1 MNNIRI
7 ILDWQTMEI
16 DAVERIIQISVGE
29 LARFQNGVHD
39 YVSDG
44 LEWRAELGRKWHDTI
59 NEETKKEDP
68 LAQFE
73 VTIKQNVFIHN
84 WNFQI
89 TGRIDQIVSGNQR
102 RKKLIEIKSV
112 SHPLP
117 EKEEYLKEKY
127 PHYFAQVAIYKYLA
141 ERDSKLSALGFS
153 AEIHFVDINSGIH
166 QNVSLDE
173 DAEDI
178 FKQQTNALLP
188 FLNDRLNAKIRLND
202 IVLVSPFPELRDGQA
217 DLLIKLEKASLD
229 GSHILLQAPTGFGK
243 TGIVLHHAFTHM
255 KKGFYERLIYLTS
268 KSTGQIQTLKQLNK
282 TGVLRNIQMRNRNEL
297 SINSDSH
304 QCSLDTKCD
313 ESFNKRMDV
322 TGLDPEFLFESGNF
336 STEEAKEKGIEFGLC
351 PYALT
356 KWALQFAE
364 IWIGDTNYLFAPNSR
379 NVFWETYGFN
389 PQKTL
394 VIIDEAHNLPERTAD
409 ALSFQLSS
417 KSWEYIIEN
426 TLLSEGKMTLY
437 NIGSEIL
444 AFLKKLKEKELLSAT
459 DTYLFLDLMDD
470 FSSELK
476 ETHIDSDSINRN
488 EINKLYEIPQIA
500 EKLKND
506 KENYLLWS
514 PQKEHLT
521 ISCLDPSD
529 WISNCLK
536 PFASSIHMSATL
548 EPFDYYQEKI
558 GFPKSELSYAKGFAP
573 WRSDAYTVAFDQRVD
588 TRYKERANYYLITAE
603 TILKTFQYSKKPIV
617 VFFPSYQYAQDVK
630 TYLNEI
636 DSFLPVITQEK
647 KISLDEQKAFI
658 EESVSTHCIL
668 FLILGSSFTEGIDT
682 LGGKIESAIVVSPAL
697 PQINLLSETKMN
709 QALQYNTNNAFQKT
723 YIIPAFQKIHQALG
737 RLARAPGQ
745 KAKILLHCRR
755 FLSPQYKNLLAE
767 EYNSGTIIKNSNDL
781 ESWLST

>member
-39 YVSDG
+39 YVSGG

-202 IVLVSPFPELRDGQA
+202 IALVSPFPELRDGQA

-558 GFPKSELSYAKGFAP
+558 GLPKSELSYAKGFAP

-781 ESWLST
+781 ETWLST

>member
-1 MNNIRI
+1 LNNIRI

-39 YVSDG
+39 YVSGG

-202 IVLVSPFPELRDGQA
+202 IALVSPFPELRDGQA

-558 GFPKSELSYAKGFAP
+558 GLPKSELSYAKGFAP

-709 QALQYNTNNAFQKT
+709 QALQYNKNNAFQKT

-781 ESWLST
+781 ETWLST

>member
-1 MNNIRI
+1 
-7 ILDWQTMEI
+7 MEI
-16 DAVERIIQISVGE
+16 DAVERTIQISVGE

-39 YVSDG
+39 YVSGG

-141 ERDSKLSALGFS
+141 ERDSKLSAFGFS

-202 IVLVSPFPELRDGQA
+202 IALVSPFPELRDGQA

-426 TLLSEGKMTLY
+426 TLLSEGKLTLY

-558 GFPKSELSYAKGFAP
+558 GLPKSELSYAKGFAP

-781 ESWLST
+781 ETWLST

>member
-16 DAVERIIQISVGE
+16 DAVERTIQISVGE

-39 YVSDG
+39 YVSGG

-59 NEETKKEDP
+59 NDETKKEDP

-73 VTIKQNVFIHN
+73 VSIKQSIHIHN

-89 TGRIDQIVSGNQR
+89 TGRIDQVVSGNER

-141 ERDSKLSALGFS
+141 ERDSKLGALGFS

-166 QNVSLDE
+166 QNVTLDE

-178 FKQQTNALLP
+178 FKQQTDALLP

-202 IVLVSPFPELRDGQA
+202 IVLASPFPELRDGQA
-217 DLLIKLEKASLD
+217 DLLINLEKASLD
-229 GSHILLQAPTGFGK
+229 RSHILLQAPTGFGK

-297 SINSDSH
+297 SIISDSH

-313 ESFNKRMDV
+313 ESFNKRMQM
-322 TGLDPEFLFESGNF
+322 TGLDPAFLFESGNF
-336 STEEAKEKGIEFGLC
+336 STEDAKEKGIELGLC

-379 NVFWETYGFN
+379 NVFLETYGFN

-409 ALSFQLSS
+409 ALSFELTS
-417 KSWEYIIEN
+417 KGWEYIIEN
-426 TLLSEGKMTLY
+426 ALLTEGKMPLY
-437 NIGSEIL
+437 KIGSEIL
-444 AFLKKLKEKELLSAT
+444 AFLKKLKERELLSAT
-459 DTYLFLDLMDD
+459 DTYLFLDYLDD

-476 ETHIDSDSINRN
+476 DTHIDSDSVNRN
-488 EINKLYEIPQIA
+488 EVNKLYEIPQIA
-500 EKLKND
+500 EKLKMD

-514 PQKEHLT
+514 PKNEHLT

-529 WISNCLK
+529 WISTCLK
-536 PFASSIHMSATL
+536 PFSSSIHMSATL
-548 EPFDYYQEKI
+548 EPFNNYQEKI
-558 GFPKSELSYAKGFAP
+558 GLQKTDLSLAKGFAP
-573 WRSDAYTVAFDQRVD
+573 WRSEAYTVAIDRRVD
-588 TRYKERANYYLITAE
+588 TRYKERARYYQTTAE
-603 TILKTFQYSKKPIV
+603 TIQTVFLYSKKPTV
-617 VFFPSYQYAQDVK
+617 VFFPSYQYAEDVE
-630 TYLNEI
+630 TYLKEI
-636 DSFLPVITQEK
+636 DPLLPIINQEK
-647 KISLDEQKAFI
+647 RISLDEQKAFI

-709 QALQYNTNNAFQKT
+709 QALQDDPTLAFQKT

-755 FLSPQYKNLLAE
+755 FLIPQYNNLLAE
-767 EYNSGTIIKNSNDL
+767 EYKTDTVIKNSTDL
-781 ESWLST
+781 ETWIST

>member
-16 DAVERIIQISVGE
+16 DAVERTIQISVGE

-39 YVSDG
+39 YVSGG

-202 IVLVSPFPELRDGQA
+202 IALVSPFPELRDGQA

-336 STEEAKEKGIEFGLC
+336 STEEAKEKGIKFGLC

-389 PQKTL
+389 PRKTL

-558 GFPKSELSYAKGFAP
+558 GLPKSELSYAKGFAP

>member
-1 MNNIRI
+1 
-7 ILDWQTMEI
+7 MEI

-39 YVSDG
+39 YVSGG

-59 NEETKKEDP
+59 NEETKKEEP

-73 VTIKQNVFIHN
+73 VTIKQNFFIHN

-202 IVLVSPFPELRDGQA
+202 IALVSPFPELRDGQA

-558 GFPKSELSYAKGFAP
+558 GLPKSELSYAKGFAP

-709 QALQYNTNNAFQKT
+709 QALQYNKNNAFQKT

-755 FLSPQYKNLLAE
+755 FLSSQYKNLLAE

-781 ESWLST
+781 ETWLST

>member
-1 MNNIRI
+1 
-7 ILDWQTMEI
+7 MEI
-16 DAVERIIQISVGE
+16 DAVERTIQISVGE

-39 YVSDG
+39 YVSGG

-202 IVLVSPFPELRDGQA
+202 IALVSPFPELRDGQA

-389 PQKTL
+389 PQETL

-558 GFPKSELSYAKGFAP
+558 GLPKSELSYAKGFAP

>member
-1 MNNIRI
+1 
-7 ILDWQTMEI
+7 MEI
-16 DAVERIIQISVGE
+16 NAVERTIQISVGE

-39 YVSDG
+39 YVSGG

-202 IVLVSPFPELRDGQA
+202 IALVSPFPELRDGQA

-426 TLLSEGKMTLY
+426 TLLSEGKLTLY

-647 KISLDEQKAFI
+647 KKSLDEQKAFI

-781 ESWLST
+781 ETWLST

>member
-39 YVSDG
+39 YVSGG

-202 IVLVSPFPELRDGQA
+202 IALVSPFPELRDGQA

-781 ESWLST
+781 ETWLST

>member
-16 DAVERIIQISVGE
+16 DAVERTIQISVGE

-39 YVSDG
+39 YVSGG

-202 IVLVSPFPELRDGQA
+202 IALVSPFPELRDGQA

-336 STEEAKEKGIEFGLC
+336 STEEAKEKGIKFGLC

-558 GFPKSELSYAKGFAP
+558 GLPKSELSYAKGFAP

>member
-1 MNNIRI
+1 
-7 ILDWQTMEI
+7 MEI
-16 DAVERIIQISVGE
+16 NAVERTIQISVGE

-39 YVSDG
+39 YVSGG

-389 PQKTL
+389 PRKTL

-558 GFPKSELSYAKGFAP
+558 GLPKSELSYAKGFAP

>member
-1 MNNIRI
+1 
-7 ILDWQTMEI
+7 MEI
-16 DAVERIIQISVGE
+16 DAVERTIQISVGE

-39 YVSDG
+39 YVSGG

-59 NEETKKEDP
+59 NEETKKEEP

-558 GFPKSELSYAKGFAP
+558 GLPKSELSYAKGFAP
-573 WRSDAYTVAFDQRVD
+573 WRSGAYTVAFDQRVD

-636 DSFLPVITQEK
+636 ASFLPVITQEK
-647 KISLDEQKAFI
+647 KKSLDEQKAFI

-745 KAKILLHCRR
+745 KANILLHCRR

-781 ESWLST
+781 ETWLST

>member
-1 MNNIRI
+1 
-7 ILDWQTMEI
+7 
-16 DAVERIIQISVGE
+16 
-29 LARFQNGVHD
+29 
-39 YVSDG
+39 
-44 LEWRAELGRKWHDTI
+44 
-59 NEETKKEDP
+59 
-68 LAQFE
+68 
-73 VTIKQNVFIHN
+73 
-84 WNFQI
+84 
-89 TGRIDQIVSGNQR
+89 
-102 RKKLIEIKSV
+102 
-112 SHPLP
+112 
-117 EKEEYLKEKY
+117 
-127 PHYFAQVAIYKYLA
+127 
-141 ERDSKLSALGFS
+141 
-153 AEIHFVDINSGIH
+153 
-166 QNVSLDE
+166 
-173 DAEDI
+173 
-178 FKQQTNALLP
+178 
-188 FLNDRLNAKIRLND
+188 
-202 IVLVSPFPELRDGQA
+202 
-217 DLLIKLEKASLD
+217 
-229 GSHILLQAPTGFGK
+229 
-243 TGIVLHHAFTHM
+243 M

-558 GFPKSELSYAKGFAP
+558 GLPKSELSYAKGFAP

-603 TILKTFQYSKKPIV
+603 TILKTFQYSKKTYCRFFSKLPIC
-617 VFFPSYQYAQDVK
+617 PR
-630 TYLNEI
+630 
-636 DSFLPVITQEK
+636 
-647 KISLDEQKAFI
+647 
-658 EESVSTHCIL
+658 C
-668 FLILGSSFTEGIDT
+668 
-682 LGGKIESAIVVSPAL
+682 
-697 PQINLLSETKMN
+697 
-709 QALQYNTNNAFQKT
+709 
-723 YIIPAFQKIHQALG
+723 
-737 RLARAPGQ
+737 
-745 KAKILLHCRR
+745 
-755 FLSPQYKNLLAE
+755 
-767 EYNSGTIIKNSNDL
+767 
-781 ESWLST
+781 

>member
-1 MNNIRI
+1 
-7 ILDWQTMEI
+7 MEI

-39 YVSDG
+39 YVSGG

-202 IVLVSPFPELRDGQA
+202 IALVSPFPELRDGQA

>member
-1 MNNIRI
+1 
-7 ILDWQTMEI
+7 MEI
-16 DAVERIIQISVGE
+16 DAVERTIQISVGE

-39 YVSDG
+39 YVSGG

-202 IVLVSPFPELRDGQA
+202 IALVSPFPELRDGQA

-558 GFPKSELSYAKGFAP
+558 GLPKSELSYAKGFAP

>member
-16 DAVERIIQISVGE
+16 NAVERTIQISVGE

-39 YVSDG
+39 YVSGG

-426 TLLSEGKMTLY
+426 TLLSEGKLTLY

-745 KAKILLHCRR
+745 KANILLHCRR

-781 ESWLST
+781 ETWLST

>member
-1 MNNIRI
+1 
-7 ILDWQTMEI
+7 MEI

-39 YVSDG
+39 YVSGG

-202 IVLVSPFPELRDGQA
+202 IALVSPFPELRDGQA

-558 GFPKSELSYAKGFAP
+558 GLPKSELSYAKGFAP

>member
-1 MNNIRI
+1 
-7 ILDWQTMEI
+7 MEI
-16 DAVERIIQISVGE
+16 NAVERTIQISVGE

-39 YVSDG
+39 YVSGG

-202 IVLVSPFPELRDGQA
+202 IALVSPFPELRDGQA

-558 GFPKSELSYAKGFAP
+558 GLPKSELSYAKGFAP

-781 ESWLST
+781 ETWLST

>member
-39 YVSDG
+39 YVSGG

-202 IVLVSPFPELRDGQA
+202 IALVSPFPELRDGQA

-426 TLLSEGKMTLY
+426 TLLSEGKLTLY

-459 DTYLFLDLMDD
+459 DTYLFQDLMDD

-558 GFPKSELSYAKGFAP
+558 GLPKSELSYAKGFAP

-709 QALQYNTNNAFQKT
+709 QALQYNKNNAFQKT

-781 ESWLST
+781 ETWLST

>member
-1 MNNIRI
+1 
-7 ILDWQTMEI
+7 MEI

-202 IVLVSPFPELRDGQA
+202 IALVSPFPELRDGQA

-426 TLLSEGKMTLY
+426 TLLSEGKLTLY

-647 KISLDEQKAFI
+647 KKSLDEQKAFI

-781 ESWLST
+781 ETWLST

>member
-1 MNNIRI
+1 
-7 ILDWQTMEI
+7 MEI
-16 DAVERIIQISVGE
+16 NAVERTIQISVGE

-202 IVLVSPFPELRDGQA
+202 IALVSPFPELRDGQA

-426 TLLSEGKMTLY
+426 TLLSEGKLTLY

-647 KISLDEQKAFI
+647 KKSLDEQKAFI

-781 ESWLST
+781 ETWLST

>member
-16 DAVERIIQISVGE
+16 NAVERTIQISVGE

-39 YVSDG
+39 YVSGG

-202 IVLVSPFPELRDGQA
+202 IALVSPFPELRDGQA

-426 TLLSEGKMTLY
+426 TLLSEGKLTLY

-647 KISLDEQKAFI
+647 KKSLDEQKAFI

-781 ESWLST
+781 ETWLST

>member
-16 DAVERIIQISVGE
+16 NAVERTIQISVGE

-39 YVSDG
+39 YVSGG

-426 TLLSEGKMTLY
+426 TLLSEGKLTLY

-781 ESWLST
+781 ETWLST

>member
-1 MNNIRI
+1 
-7 ILDWQTMEI
+7 MEI

-39 YVSDG
+39 YVSGG

-141 ERDSKLSALGFS
+141 ERDSKLSAFGFS

-202 IVLVSPFPELRDGQA
+202 IALVSPFPELRDGQA

-558 GFPKSELSYAKGFAP
+558 GLPKSELSYAKGFAP

>member
-202 IVLVSPFPELRDGQA
+202 IALVSPFPELRDGQA

-558 GFPKSELSYAKGFAP
+558 GLPKSELSYAKGFAP

>member
-16 DAVERIIQISVGE
+16 DAVERTIQISVGE

-39 YVSDG
+39 YVSGG

-202 IVLVSPFPELRDGQA
+202 IALVSPFPELRDGQA

-336 STEEAKEKGIEFGLC
+336 SKEEAKEKGIEFGLC

-379 NVFWETYGFN
+379 NVFWETFGFN

-558 GFPKSELSYAKGFAP
+558 GLPKSELSYAKGFAP

-709 QALQYNTNNAFQKT
+709 QALQYNKNNAFQKT

-781 ESWLST
+781 ETWLST

>member
-1 MNNIRI
+1 
-7 ILDWQTMEI
+7 MEI
-16 DAVERIIQISVGE
+16 DAVERTIQISVGE

-39 YVSDG
+39 YVSGG

-202 IVLVSPFPELRDGQA
+202 IALVSPFPELRDGQA

-336 STEEAKEKGIEFGLC
+336 STEEAKEKGIKFGLC

-558 GFPKSELSYAKGFAP
+558 GLPKSELSYAKGFAP

-781 ESWLST
+781 ETWLST

>member
-1 MNNIRI
+1 
-7 ILDWQTMEI
+7 MEI
-16 DAVERIIQISVGE
+16 DAVERTIQISVGE

-39 YVSDG
+39 YVSGG

-59 NEETKKEDP
+59 NDETKKEDP

-73 VTIKQNVFIHN
+73 VSIKQSIHIHN

-89 TGRIDQIVSGNQR
+89 TGRIDQIVSGNER
-102 RKKLIEIKSV
+102 RRKLIEIKSV

-127 PHYFAQVAIYKYLA
+127 PHYFAQLAIYKYLA
-141 ERDSKLSALGFS
+141 ERDSKLSAFGFS

-166 QNVSLDE
+166 QNVILDE

-178 FKQQTNALLP
+178 FKQQTDALLP
-188 FLNDRLNAKIRLND
+188 FLNDRLNARIRLND
-202 IVLVSPFPELRDGQA
+202 IVLASPFPELRDGQA

-297 SINSDSH
+297 SIISDSH

-313 ESFNKRMDV
+313 ESFNKRMQMS
-322 TGLDPEFLFESGNF
+322 GLDPEFLFESGNF
-336 STEEAKEKGIEFGLC
+336 STEDAKEKGIEFGLC

-409 ALSFQLSS
+409 ALSFELTS

-426 TLLSEGKMTLY
+426 ALLTEGNMPLY
-437 NIGSEIL
+437 KIGSEIL
-444 AFLKKLKEKELLSAT
+444 AFLKKLKERELLSAT
-459 DTYLFLDLMDD
+459 DTYLFLDYLDD

-476 ETHIDSDSINRN
+476 DTHIDSDSVNRN
-488 EINKLYEIPQIA
+488 EVNKLYEIPQIA
-500 EKLKND
+500 EKLKTD

-514 PQKEHLT
+514 PKNEHLT

-529 WISNCLK
+529 WISTC
-536 PFASSIHMSATL
+536 
-548 EPFDYYQEKI
+548 
-558 GFPKSELSYAKGFAP
+558 
-573 WRSDAYTVAFDQRVD
+573 
-588 TRYKERANYYLITAE
+588 
-603 TILKTFQYSKKPIV
+603 
-617 VFFPSYQYAQDVK
+617 
-630 TYLNEI
+630 
-636 DSFLPVITQEK
+636 
-647 KISLDEQKAFI
+647 
-658 EESVSTHCIL
+658 
-668 FLILGSSFTEGIDT
+668 
-682 LGGKIESAIVVSPAL
+682 
-697 PQINLLSETKMN
+697 
-709 QALQYNTNNAFQKT
+709 
-723 YIIPAFQKIHQALG
+723 
-737 RLARAPGQ
+737 
-745 KAKILLHCRR
+745 
-755 FLSPQYKNLLAE
+755 
-767 EYNSGTIIKNSNDL
+767 
-781 ESWLST
+781 

>member
-16 DAVERIIQISVGE
+16 NAVERTIQISVGE

-39 YVSDG
+39 YVSGG

-202 IVLVSPFPELRDGQA
+202 IALVSPFPELRDGQA

-426 TLLSEGKMTLY
+426 TLLSEGKLTLY

-558 GFPKSELSYAKGFAP
+558 GLPKSELSYAKGFAP

>member
-1 MNNIRI
+1 
-7 ILDWQTMEI
+7 MEI

-39 YVSDG
+39 YVSGG

-558 GFPKSELSYAKGFAP
+558 GLPKSELSYAKGFAP